1 MIKPWPAFWRFALVA
16 ALTSVI
22 FVLTVNVLRQPVAAE
37 TRSYTAEF
45 SDISGLHA
53 DADVRIRGLRVGKV
67 GDMRLTRAAGQS
79 FAEVDFTLDRR
90 YAVLPETRLLIKYQ
104 ALTGLRY
111 IDVVEAAEVDDPGDS
126 LVTHIPLSMTRPSFD
141 ITKLF
146 NGLQPVLD
154 TLSPDD
160 IDLFTANV
168 ASFLH
173 GDGGGL
179 GPMLDSIRTL
189 TSFVSNRQ
197 EVVATLMGNLS
208 EISTTF
214 GGHSEKLVQIL
225 DWLNRPVDAALSVLD
240 EFRKSEL
247 YGPAFTSAAVRLLEN
262 AGFRAGEAD
271 MDEGLDRAFTVLDDY
286 SDAFKRVPV
295 IWDNIEPAAG
305 PEDPLPCSRGR
316 AQLPETMDVLLNGQR
331 VILCNQ

>member
-1 MIKPWPAFWRFALVA
+1 
-16 ALTSVI
+16 
-22 FVLTVNVLRQPVAAE
+22 
-37 TRSYTAEF
+37 
-45 SDISGLHA
+45 
-53 DADVRIRGLRVGKV
+53 
-67 GDMRLTRAAGQS
+67 
-79 FAEVDFTLDRR
+79 
-90 YAVLPETRLLIKYQ
+90 
-104 ALTGLRY
+104 
-111 IDVVEAAEVDDPGDS
+111 
-126 LVTHIPLSMTRPSFD
+126 
-141 ITKLF
+141 
-146 NGLQPVLD
+146 
-154 TLSPDD
+154 
-160 IDLFTANV
+160 
-168 ASFLH
+168 
-173 GDGGGL
+173 
-179 GPMLDSIRTL
+179 MLDSIRTL

>member
-1 MIKPWPAFWRFALVA
+1 MIKPWSALWRFALA
-16 ALTSVI
+16 AAVTSVI
-22 FVLTVNVLRQPVAAE
+22 FILTVNVLRQPVASE
-37 TRSYTAEF
+37 TRTYTAVF

-67 GDMRLTRAAGQS
+67 GDMRLTRTAGQS
-79 FAEVDFTLDRR
+79 VAEVDLTMDKR
-90 YAVLPETRLLIKYQ
+90 YAVVPETRLAIKYQ

-111 IDVVEAAEVDDPGDS
+111 VDVVGAAEDIDPGDS

-146 NGLQPVLD
+146 NGLQPVLA
-154 TLSPDD
+154 TLSPED
-160 IDLFTANV
+160 IDIFTNNV

-179 GPMLDSIRTL
+179 GPVLDSIRKL
-189 TSFVSNRQ
+189 TEFVSNRQ
-197 EVVATLMGNLS
+197 QVVATLMQNLTA
-208 EISTTF
+208 IADTF
-214 GGHSEKLVQIL
+214 GGHSKDLIQIV
-225 DWLNRPVDAALSVLD
+225 DWLNRPVDAALAVID

-262 AGFRAGEAD
+262 AGFRPGEAN
-271 MDEGLDRAFTVLDDY
+271 MDEGIDRAITVFDDY

-295 IWDNIEPAAG
+295 IWDNLEPAAG
-305 PEDPLPCSRGR
+305 PDEPVPCSRGR